1 MAAVTS
7 QPVTAAAAAGSM
19 MVPAEAAAMLHGAT
33 QSGQLDALISGLVNL
48 TAVLQQIQQTH
59 AQQ

>member
-1 MAAVTS
+1 
-7 QPVTAAAAAGSM
+7 
-19 MVPAEAAAMLHGAT
+19 MVPAEAAAMLRSAT
-33 QSGQLDALISGLVNL
+33 QPGQLDALISGLVNL